1 MSETKAETEPDHLKP
16 EPRRLFVCQYQSCLK
31 NGSAEVLAAFE
42 SADIPDN
49 IIVEASG
56 CQGQCSIGPT
66 VRITPEEIWYAR
78 VKPADVPLIV
88 AQHLQGGKPVKSL
101 LNPRIHLPFYY
112 S

>member
-1 MSETKAETEPDHLKP
+1 MSETKAEAEPDHLKP
-16 EPRRLFVCQYQSCLK
+16 EPRCLFVCQYQSCLK

-42 SADIPDN
+42 SAE
-49 IIVEASG
+49 IIVEGSG

-88 AQHLQGGKPVKSL
+88 AQHLHGGKPVQSL
-101 LNPRIHLPFYY
+101 LNPRIHLPFYH